1 MSIERLHVGP
11 RMSLVSIANG
21 TVYTAGIVADNRAG
35 TSVAAQTA
43 EILAK
48 IDSYLAEA
56 GTDKSKVFMATV
68 WLRDIA
74 DFDELNSVWDKW
86 VVPGDTPVRACV
98 EARMAFPDILVEIQV
113 TATR

>member
-11 RMSLVSIANG
+11 RMSLVTVTG
-21 TVYTAGIVADNRAG
+21 GQVYTAGIVADQRAG
-35 TSVAAQTA
+35 TSVAEQAT

-56 GTDKSKVFMATV
+56 GTDKSRVFTATI

-86 VVPGDTPVRACV
+86 VVPGNTPVRACV
-98 EARMAFPDILVEIQV
+98 EASMAFPDILVEIQV
-113 TATR
+113 TATI